1 MRRLGVLVLIV
12 VGSLWLLSWVLGTPP
27 VEPVAELPR
36 PSGSPQDRAAL
47 RELPSSRALAP
58 SPALA
63 EVADSAP
70 VATSSQV
77 QRVAARSPARV
88 EAGALPPLP
97 RANNLW
103 SSGLD
108 ALVRPHLRQPHRGW
122 DARLRYRRPLRSW
135 RVGFGTRVVRRA
147 ES

>member
-58 SPALA
+58 SPF
-63 EVADSAP
+63 VSSSA
-70 VATSSQV
+70 SRGQV
-77 QRVAARSPARV
+77 
-88 EAGALPPLP
+88 P
-97 RANNLW
+97 R
-103 SSGLD
+103 
-108 ALVRPHLRQPHRGW
+108 
-122 DARLRYRRPLRSW
+122 
-135 RVGFGTRVVRRA
+135 
-147 ES
+147 